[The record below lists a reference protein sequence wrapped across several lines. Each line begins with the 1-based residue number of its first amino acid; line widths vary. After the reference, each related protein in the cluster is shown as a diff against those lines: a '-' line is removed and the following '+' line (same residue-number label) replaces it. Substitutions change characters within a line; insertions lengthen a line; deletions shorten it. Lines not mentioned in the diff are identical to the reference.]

1 MLGLSMRETLKSV
14 LMGLFLGFCVA
25 GVFAAG
31 YYARDVLPR
40 AQRSEEEGFIS
51 YRLLDEVQLILEQS
65 YLRTLPP
72 TQVREYAAIRGLLS
86 SLEDRN
92 TFLIDPPVAASEQ
105 HVLSGA
111 YGGIGVSIRRDEQG
125 RIILT
130 PFADGPAARAGVLEG
145 DRLLA
150 VNGRPIQLSDSLDS
164 IDQSMRGEV
173 GGNNGVNITV
183 ASLDGDERNLFILF
197 ETITVPS
204 IVWRVLE
211 EDERIGYIHL
221 LRFTERTPQE
231 LDEALSDLLQQNIQ
245 AVVVDVRNNS
255 GGLLQ
260 QSVDV
265 AGAFIEE
272 GIIAYEVNRSGEIK
286 YETRPG
292 GIGESLPLVVLIND
306 RTASAAEIVAGAIQ
320 DHDRGVVI
328 GQRTFG
334 KGTMQRIYQLSD
346 GSSVHVTFAEWLTP
360 NRRSIDR
367 LGITPDIEMIPD
379 INGRDV
385 ELGEAIRALRQKLQ
399 EGT

>member
-1 MLGLSMRETLKSV
+1 MRDTLKSV
-14 LMGLFLGFCVA
+14 LLGLFIGFCVA
-25 GVFAAG
+25 GIFAAG
-31 YYARDVLPR
+31 YYTRDVL
-40 AQRSEEEGFIS
+40 QVVHRSGDEGFIS
-51 YRLLDEVQLILEQS
+51 YQLLDEVQVILEQS

-72 TQVREYAAIRGLLS
+72 VRVREYAAIRGLLS

-130 PFADGPAARAGVLEG
+130 PFADGPAARAGVVEG
-145 DRLLA
+145 DRLVA

-173 GGNNGVNITV
+173 GNNNGVSITV
-183 ASLDGDERNLFILF
+183 ASVEGNERTLFIPF
-197 ETITVPS
+197 ELITVPS

-211 EDERIGYIHL
+211 EDKRIGYVHL
-221 LRFTERTPQE
+221 LRFTERTPKE
-231 LDEALSDLLQQNIQ
+231 LDEALKNLIGQDIR

-260 QSVDV
+260 QSIDV

-272 GIIAYEVNRSGEIK
+272 GVIAYEVNRAGEVK
-286 YETRPG
+286 YETSSG
-292 GIGESLPLVVLIND
+292 GVGESIPLVVLINE

-320 DHDRGVVI
+320 DYGRGVVI

-360 NRRSIDR
+360 KRRSIDR
-367 LGITPDIEMIPD
+367 LGIVPDIEMIPD
-379 INGRDV
+379 VNGRDV
-385 ELGEAIRALRQKLQ
+385 ELGEAIRVLRQELQ
-399 EGT
+399 EGM

>member
-1 MLGLSMRETLKSV
+1 M
-14 LMGLFLGFCVA
+14 GFCVA

-31 YYARDVLPR
+31 YYTRDVL
-40 AQRSEEEGFIS
+40 QVVHRSGEEGFIS
-51 YRLLDEVQLILEQS
+51 YQLLDEVQVILEQS

-72 TQVREYAAIRGLLS
+72 VRVREYAAIRGLLS

-130 PFADGPAARAGVLEG
+130 PFADGPAARAGVVEG
-145 DRLLA
+145 DRLVA

-173 GGNNGVNITV
+173 GNNNGVSITV
-183 ASLDGDERNLFILF
+183 ASVEGNERTLFIPF
-197 ETITVPS
+197 ELITVPS

-221 LRFTERTPQE
+221 LRFTERTPKE
-231 LDEALSDLLQQNIQ
+231 LDEALKDLMRQDIR

-260 QSVDV
+260 QSIDV
-265 AGAFIEE
+265 AGAFIKE
-272 GIIAYEVNRSGEIK
+272 GVIAYEVNRTGEVK
-286 YETRPG
+286 YETSSG
-292 GIGESLPLVVLIND
+292 GVGESIPLVVLINE

-320 DHDRGVVI
+320 DYGRGVVI

-360 NRRSIDR
+360 KRRSIDR
-367 LGITPDIEMIPD
+367 LGIVPDIEMIPD
-379 INGRDV
+379 VNGRDV
-385 ELGEAIRALRQKLQ
+385 ELGEAIRVLRQELQ
-399 EGT
+399 EGM

>member
-1 MLGLSMRETLKSV
+1 MRETIKSV
-14 LMGLFLGFCVA
+14 ALGLALGFLVA

-31 YYARDVLPR
+31 YYARDAL
-40 AQRSEEEGFIS
+40 QFTNRSAEEGFIS
-51 YRLLDEVQLILEQS
+51 YSLLDEVQVILEQS

-72 TQVREYAAIRGLLS
+72 VRVREYAAIRGLLA

-105 HVLSGA
+105 HVLSGT

-125 RIILT
+125 LIVLT
-130 PFADGPAARAGVLEG
+130 PFVDGPAARAGVVEG
-145 DRLLA
+145 DRLVA
-150 VNGRPIQLSDSLDS
+150 VNGRRIQLTDGLDS

-173 GGNNGVNITV
+173 GDNNGVSVTV
-183 ASLDGDERNLFILF
+183 VTLQGEEKTFFIPFEVIVIPSL
-197 ETITVPS
+197 T
-204 IVWRVLE
+204 WRVLE
-211 EDERIGYIHL
+211 EDARIGYVHL
-221 LRFTERTPQE
+221 LRFTERTPRE
-231 LDEALSDLLQQNIQ
+231 LDEALEDLIGQGVQ
-245 AVVVDVRNNS
+245 AVVVDVRNNG

-265 AGAFIEE
+265 AGAFISE
-272 GIIAYEVNRSGEIK
+272 GVIAHEVNRNGELSYNTRSGG
-286 YETRPG
+286 R
-292 GIGESLPLVVLIND
+292 GESLAVVVLINE

-320 DHDRGVVI
+320 DYERGMVI

-367 LGITPDIEMIPD
+367 QGIIPDIEMIPD
-379 INGRDV
+379 VNGRDV
-385 ELGEAIRALRQKLQ
+385 ELGEAVRVLRQALQ
-399 EGT
+399 EGQE

>member
-1 MLGLSMRETLKSV
+1 MRDTLKSV
-14 LMGLFLGFCVA
+14 LLGLFIGFCVA
-25 GVFAAG
+25 GIFAAG
-31 YYARDVLPR
+31 YYTRDVL
-40 AQRSEEEGFIS
+40 QVVHRSGDEGFIS
-51 YRLLDEVQLILEQS
+51 YQLLDEVQVILEQS

-72 TQVREYAAIRGLLS
+72 VRVREYAAIRGLLS

-130 PFADGPAARAGVLEG
+130 PFADGPAARAGVVEG

-150 VNGRPIQLSDSLDS
+150 VNNRPIQLSDSLDS

-173 GGNNGVNITV
+173 GNNNGVSITV
-183 ASLDGDERNLFILF
+183 ASVEGNERTLFIPF
-197 ETITVPS
+197 ELITVPS

-221 LRFTERTPQE
+221 LRFTERTPKE
-231 LDEALSDLLQQNIQ
+231 LDEALKNLIGQDIR

-255 GGLLQ
+255 GGLLH
-260 QSVDV
+260 QSIDV
-265 AGAFIEE
+265 AGAFIAE
-272 GIIAYEVNRSGEIK
+272 GVIAYEVNRTGEVK
-286 YETRPG
+286 YETSSG
-292 GIGESLPLVVLIND
+292 GVGESIPLVVLINE

-320 DHDRGVVI
+320 DYKRGVVI

-360 NRRSIDR
+360 KRRSIDR
-367 LGITPDIEMIPD
+367 LGIVPDIEMIPD
-379 INGRDV
+379 VNGRDV
-385 ELGEAIRALRQKLQ
+385 ELGEAIRVLRQELQ
-399 EGT
+399 EGM